1 MSVPASA
8 SIARPA
14 RVQRTVSLLAFGYS
28 VLVVYGSLVPL
39 DPAPLPPEA
48 AWARLSDIPFLSVG
62 AGERAD
68 WIANILLFVPLAFLW
83 CARAGLQPPLRRGP
97 AVSVL
102 AACMGF
108 AVLLET
114 AQLWFPPRTVS
125 QNDILAEWIGSAI
138 GATVWIVW
146 GRRLIDTARDIAAGG
161 TAGLAAALTAYG
173 GAYVLFVLLP
183 FDFVIS
189 ATELQGKLGGA
200 GVAPVLSPSC
210 GGPLRCS
217 LRLSL
222 ETASLVPLG
231 FLVALLARQR
241 QHRTPGVL
249 AGAATGAL
257 IGAAIELCQIFLVS
271 GVAQGVSVLTRAAG
285 VALGLL
291 LCRHWD
297 TGRVA
302 RWIRFARPLL
312 ILAAL
317 AYAVLIAALFGRG
330 GWQIEQAA
338 ARLQALSWL
347 PFYYHYYT
355 TEQGALVSLLS
366 NAALYAPV
374 GAGLWLWRFAASGGR
389 RAVLPG
395 AAAAATMAGLL
406 AVVLEGS
413 RLFSDSGHPD
423 PTNIIIA
430 AIAAPLAFRA
440 TGWVAACLLGDGL
453 PAVRSFRR

>member
-14 RVQRTVSLLAFGYS
+14 RVRGTVSLLALGYG

-39 DPAPLPPEA
+39 DPAPLPPA
-48 AWARLSDIPFLSVG
+48 DAWARLSAIPFLSVG
-62 AGERAD
+62 AGDRAD

-83 CARAGLQPPLRRGP
+83 CARAGLQPPRRGP

-102 AACMGF
+102 AACMGL
-108 AVLLET
+108 AVLLEV

-138 GATVWIVW
+138 GATVWTVW

-161 TAGLAAALTAYG
+161 TAGLAAAITAYG

-183 FDFVIS
+183 FDFVVS
-189 ATELQGKLGGA
+189 AAELQSKLGEA
-200 GVAPVLSPSC
+200 SVAPVLSPSC

-217 LRLSL
+217 LKLAI
-222 ETASLVPLG
+222 ETASPAPLG
-231 FLVALLARQR
+231 FLMALLAGRR
-241 QHRTPGVL
+241 GDRPPGVL

-257 IGAAIELCQIFLVS
+257 IGAAIELCQIFIVS

-291 LCRHWD
+291 LGRHWD

-302 RWIRFARPLL
+302 RWIRFGRPLL
-312 ILAAL
+312 IVAAL
-317 AYAVLIAALFGRG
+317 AYAVLVLALFWRG
-330 GWQIEQAA
+330 GWHVEQAA

-347 PFYYHYYT
+347 PFYYHYFT

-374 GAGLWLWRFAASGGR
+374 GAGLWLWRFAAGGGHR
-389 RAVLPG
+389 VILPG

-413 RLFSDSGHPD
+413 RLFRDSGHAD
-423 PTNIIIA
+423 PTNILIA
-430 AIAAPLAFRA
+430 AIAAPLAFRV
-440 TGWVAACLLGDGL
+440 TGWIAACLLSDGL